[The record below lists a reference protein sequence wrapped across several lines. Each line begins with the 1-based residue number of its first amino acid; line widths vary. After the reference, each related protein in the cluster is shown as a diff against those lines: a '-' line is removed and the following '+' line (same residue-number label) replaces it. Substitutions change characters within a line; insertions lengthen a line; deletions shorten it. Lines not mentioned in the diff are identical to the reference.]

1 MFMNFAVSL
10 KSVWYRDLKGCIL
23 FQWKA
28 LKIAL
33 TLCMTS
39 VKGPPWLE
47 NWKQRLTYQKS
58 FTYYVQI
65 PSLVGV
71 FEQSVHNGPKN
82 IFSTGHILQ
91 KKIHY

>member
-1 MFMNFAVSL
+1 
-10 KSVWYRDLKGCIL
+10 
-23 FQWKA
+23 
-28 LKIAL
+28 
-33 TLCMTS
+33 MTS

-71 FEQSVHNGPKN
+71 FEQSVHNDPKN

-91 KKIHY
+91 QKFIIKLPMNNPEYPFEMM